1 MNKFFQ
7 RIDYDGK
14 LEDVSLTLCNDF
26 DIGELVSNKLVM
38 AGYEDFNF
46 ILETTKN
53 KYFIKV
59 FANFRSDEDC
69 IRYIDI
75 LLKVIQEGVSFPKL
89 LKFNESY
96 FHIKSINNT
105 KLRLCVME
113 YIDGESYYF
122 LGEKPSIDEIKF
134 LAYQAA
140 LINSIDIKPEFI
152 YDSWAAT
159 SFLNEF
165 KNKGKYLSQQDLK
178 VVEPLVKKFKDIDIE
193 KLPHCF
199 VHGDIIATN
208 VMKDKNG
215 KIRIIDFAVSNYYP
229 RIQELAVL
237 ACNILFDEEDKL
249 KSESNLRVAL
259 DEYQKVIK
267 LTQRELEVLP
277 TYIELAHAMHI
288 LLSSYEKM
296 VEKNDSK
303 ENEYWLNQGRIGLFQ
318 MLSF

>member
-14 LEDVSLTLCNDF
+14 LEDVSLALCNDF

-96 FHIKSINNT
+96 FHTKSINNT

-277 TYIELAHAMHI
+277 TYIKLAHAMHI

-318 MLSF
+318 ILSF